1 MVAIIKTEVHPFS
14 ARTVEDVISEY
25 LETMAETNTV
35 LVDHKVDAYKNWEGV
50 DAERNT
56 FTFHAYRGLVLRI
69 NRHYCSSMD
78 MEWITATVAT
88 YDENGNFV
96 PKEVGC
102 DHADVDAPETV
113 KEQFATY
120 LAYQKRKSEVKK
132 RLAQRAQLVE
142 DSRRA
147 KLKDMFVAKD
157 LQKACGDYYYEV
169 IKLLASNANGKLRSE
184 FRKSLANQVVK
195 WIDGDRK
202 YCSPLSPKQFG
213 FLNTKRNYY

>member
-102 DHADVDAPETV
+102 DHAD
-113 KEQFATY
+113 
-120 LAYQKRKSEVKK
+120 
-132 RLAQRAQLVE
+132 
-142 DSRRA
+142 
-147 KLKDMFVAKD
+147 
-157 LQKACGDYYYEV
+157 
-169 IKLLASNANGKLRSE
+169 
-184 FRKSLANQVVK
+184 
-195 WIDGDRK
+195 
-202 YCSPLSPKQFG
+202 LS
-213 FLNTKRNYY
+213 